1 MSLDRTAEMGAKQK
15 RRAEKG
21 PVRHRRRTIGRRAIL
36 FDRPLAGRDATVA
49 RITIF
54 LCQMAVSGVRFFH
67 LKVRTPP
74 FGDLD

>member
-1 MSLDRTAEMGAKQK
+1 MVDTAGTAILPREYPVSGALSST
-15 RRAEKG
+15 RNGRDGCETEAAGRKG

-54 LCQMAVSGVRFFH
+54 LC
-67 LKVRTPP
+67 
-74 FGDLD
+74 